1 MHRMQRY
8 ELPTLVCHFLNHPP
22 SSTMI
27 FAPDQAVEESM
38 FQLDPGVY
46 MIYNRVLNHT
56 GQRLAMTFNG
66 KDEPITVA
74 PLDISSPKQ
83 RWVIENYGY
92 DRRRATTLQHVKP
105 QTDQDLEAGWGKSI
119 VVLPIGNYVWGITK
133 DGSAYTIKDGD
144 KQISWSI
151 HSASQGSAVVPVEDA
166 TGEKQRW
173 IFHKVDTPL
182 PC

>member
-1 MHRMQRY
+1 
-8 ELPTLVCHFLNHPP
+8 
-22 SSTMI
+22 MI
-27 FAPDQAVEESM
+27 FDQDQTEDYP

-46 MIYNRVLNHT
+46 TIYNRVLSPD

-66 KDEPITVA
+66 KDEPITVT
-74 PLDISSPKQ
+74 PLDTSASRQ
-83 RWVIENYGY
+83 RWVVENYGY

-105 QTDQDLEAGWGKSI
+105 QVDRELEAGWGKTI

-151 HSASQGSAVVPVEDA
+151 HSATQGAEVVPVQDV